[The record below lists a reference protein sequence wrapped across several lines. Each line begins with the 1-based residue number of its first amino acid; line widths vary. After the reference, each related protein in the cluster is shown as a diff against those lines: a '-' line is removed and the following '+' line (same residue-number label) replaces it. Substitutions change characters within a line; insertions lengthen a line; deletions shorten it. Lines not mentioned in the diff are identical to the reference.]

1 MKLAGA
7 WYKRE
12 ISLRQILIIAV
23 IVCTG
28 FGMGAYGML
37 YGQPAVPVLRQ
48 SVVHT
53 SSATGP
59 SGESLPIRGAEQA
72 AGNVEIRNPF
82 SSLHEKKQ
90 AQGEAPLSVTNR
102 ASRQEKK
109 SPRDQQLEVMRA
121 EALTIPQ
128 HELRLTGILSGTEK
142 RMALLS
148 WQGEQFSLSPG
159 EEKKGIYL
167 ISVDG
172 NEALIRDAYGERILQ
187 LKN

>member
-12 ISLRQILIIAV
+12 ISLRQILIIVA

-28 FGMGAYGML
+28 FGIGAYGIL

-48 SVVHT
+48 SAVRT

-59 SGESLPIRGAEQA
+59 AGDSLPIRGAEQA

-90 AQGEAPLSVTNR
+90 AQGEAPLSVANR
-102 ASRQEKK
+102 AGQQEKK
-109 SPRDQQLEVMRA
+109 SSRDQQMEVMRA
-121 EALTIPQ
+121 EALPAPQ

-142 RMALLS
+142 CMALLS
-148 WQGEQFSLSPG
+148 WQGEEFSLSPG
-159 EEKKGIYL
+159 EEKKGICL

-172 NEALIRDAYGERILQ
+172 DEALIRDAYGERILQ